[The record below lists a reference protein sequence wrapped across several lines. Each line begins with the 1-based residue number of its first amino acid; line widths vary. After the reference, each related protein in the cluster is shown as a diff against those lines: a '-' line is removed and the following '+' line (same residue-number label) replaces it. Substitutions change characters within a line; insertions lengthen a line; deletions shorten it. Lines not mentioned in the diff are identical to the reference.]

1 MAAASATSI
10 KITAFDATKNA
21 FGSVT
26 KGLGKVGLNVAK
38 LGAAFA
44 TLGVAAGAAI
54 VKSQMNTIDALG
66 KTADKIGTTTEA
78 LGAMRHAAA
87 ITGVAT
93 TTLDMSLQRF
103 VRRTSEAA
111 VGMGEARGAFRE
123 LKIDVQSFNK
133 LPLEEQIGLIADRM
147 GTLGSQTDR
156 VRIAQ
161 KLFDSEGV
169 AMVQMLADG
178 SAGLKEMGEE
188 AQALGILL
196 DRADVA
202 QVEAANDAFT
212 RASAVIEGLISQ
224 FSVGLA
230 PFVEEA
236 ANMMRQAALD
246 TEDFGS
252 IGFKAARSVVEGV
265 ASLLDIMQSF
275 RIGLKMAEIGW
286 EFFKASGLAA
296 LAILV
301 SPLSLFLDGINKAR
315 ELMGLELIGNPI
327 RDALFDSVSN
337 LEVLSAELTALQ
349 EAPGALDT
357 IAPMFDEI
365 EKSSRRAA
373 EGVAKVK
380 AEIVDQGKTVKAQT
394 ATQIEGGKKL
404 AEFEAMALSDKTQNV
419 TSSMRDLFGKN
430 KAFNIAGAVMDTYK
444 GATLALASYPPP
456 LGAIM
461 AAATVASGMAQ
472 VAQIRS
478 QSFEGG
484 GFTGR
489 GARTGGAD
497 GKGGFFALLH
507 PNETVTDHTKGQGGG
522 VTVINNVDARG
533 SGADV
538 EQKIR
543 TAMAQTSQETI
554 VTIRDLMRRR
564 RFV

>member
-26 KGLGKVGLNVAK
+26 KGLGKGGLNVAK

-78 LGAMRHAAA
+78 LGAMRYAAGIA
-87 ITGVAT
+87 GVAT

-103 VRRTSEAA
+103 VRRTSEAS

-123 LKIDVQSFNK
+123 LGIDVQSFNK
-133 LPLEEQIGLIADRM
+133 LPLEEQIGTIADKM
-147 GTLGSQTDR
+147 GTLKSQTDR

-178 SAGLKEMGEE
+178 SAGLQEMSKE
-188 AQALGILL
+188 ANALGILL

-202 QVEAANDAFT
+202 QIEAANDSLT
-212 RASAVIEGLISQ
+212 RSGAVIDGLINQ

-252 IGFKAARSVVEGV
+252 IGFKAARSVVEGL
-265 ASLLDIMQSF
+265 ASLLDTLNSL
-275 RIGLKMAEIGW
+275 RIGLKMAEMAFE
-286 EFFKASGLAA
+286 EFKRLGIIAISALIQPFSFLQEKVNAVREALGLP
-296 LAILV
+296 LID
-301 SPLSLFLDGINKAR
+301 SPLVDAFKQTTDNLIVMRG
-315 ELMGLELIGNPI
+315 ELEAL
-327 RDALFDSVSN
+327 RDAPSALSTITPIFD
-337 LEVLSAELTALQ
+337 Q
-349 EAPGALDT
+349 
-357 IAPMFDEI
+357 I
-365 EKSSRRAA
+365 ESSSRRAA
-373 EGVAKVK
+373 ESIAKVK
-380 AEIVDQGKTVKAQT
+380 NELVKQGETGEVLNQ
-394 ATQIEGGKKL
+394 TQIEGRK
-404 AEFEAMALSDKTQNV
+404 ALNDYLDMSRSDQAQKV
-419 TSSMRDLFGKN
+419 TGSMRDLFGKN

-489 GARTGGAD
+489 GARAGGAD
-497 GKGGFFALLH
+497 GKGGFMALLH
-507 PNETVTDHTKGQGGG
+507 PNESVIDHSKGQGGG

>member
-1 MAAASATSI
+1 MATASPVSI
-10 KITAFDATKNA
+10 PITAVNRTAGA
-21 FGSVT
+21 FASVS
-26 KGLGKVGLNVAK
+26 KGLGGITKKVASLGVAF
-38 LGAAFA
+38 G
-44 TLGVAAGAAI
+44 TLGVAAGVAI
-54 VKSQMNTIDALG
+54 VRSQMNTIDALG

-78 LGAMRHAAA
+78 LGAMRYAAGIA
-87 ITGVAT
+87 GVAT

-111 VGMGEARGAFRE
+111 VSMGEARGAFRE
-123 LKIDVQSFNK
+123 LGIDVQSFNK
-133 LPLEEQIGLIADRM
+133 LPLEEQIGTIADKM
-147 GTLGSQTDR
+147 GTLKSQTDR

-178 SAGLKEMGEE
+178 SAGLKEMSEE
-188 AQALGILL
+188 AGALGILL
-196 DRADVA
+196 SRTDVA
-202 QVEAANDAFT
+202 QVEAANDSFT
-212 RASAVIEGLISQ
+212 RAGAVIEGLISQ

-236 ANMMRQAALD
+236 ANLMRQAALD

-252 IGFKAARSVVEGV
+252 IGFDAARQMVDGLARVIDAVTGMRIAIKTVEI
-265 ASLLDIMQSF
+265 AWHHLKDITLGTVNVFVTQILMAINLA
-275 RIGLKMAEIGW
+275 RKAMGMVEIKNPLKDLIADSKAEIALLND
-286 EFFKASGLAA
+286 ELAVLEGLP
-296 LAILV
+296 
-301 SPLSLFLDGINKAR
+301 S
-315 ELMGLELIGNPI
+315 
-327 RDALFDSVSN
+327 
-337 LEVLSAELTALQ
+337 
-349 EAPGALDT
+349 ALDT
-357 IAPMFDEI
+357 VTPIFDSIEI
-365 EKSSRRAA
+365 GARKSA
-373 EGVAKVK
+373 EAIAKVK
-380 AEIVDQGKTVKAQT
+380 AAISDQGKTVEKQT

-404 AEFEAMALSDKTQNV
+404 KEFEEMSLSDRTQNV
-419 TSSMRDLFGKN
+419 TSSMRDMFSKN

-461 AAATVASGMAQ
+461 AAATVAAGMAQ

-489 GARTGGAD
+489 GARAGGVD
-497 GKGGFFALLH
+497 GKGGFMAMLH
-507 PNETVTDHTKGQGGG
+507 PNESVIDHSKGQGGG

>member
-1 MAAASATSI
+1 MAAASAVSI
-10 KITAFDATKNA
+10 PITAVNRTAGA
-21 FGSVT
+21 FASVS
-26 KGLGKVGLNVAK
+26 KGLGGITKKVASLGVAF
-38 LGAAFA
+38 G
-44 TLGVAAGAAI
+44 TLGIAAGAAI
-54 VKSQMNTIDALG
+54 VRSQMNTIDALG

-78 LGAMRHAAA
+78 LGAMRYAAGIA
-87 ITGVAT
+87 GVAT
-93 TTLDMSLQRF
+93 STLDMSLQRF
-103 VRRTSEAA
+103 VRRTSEAS

-123 LKIDVQSFNK
+123 LGIDVQSFNK
-133 LPLEEQIGLIADRM
+133 LPLEEQIGTIADKM
-147 GTLGSQTDR
+147 GTLRSQTDR

-169 AMVQMLADG
+169 AMVQMLAEG
-178 SAGLKEMGEE
+178 SAGLKEMSEE
-188 AQALGILL
+188 AGALGILL

-202 QVEAANDAFT
+202 QVEAANDSFT
-212 RASAVIEGLISQ
+212 RAGAVIEGLISQ

-246 TEDFGS
+246 TEDFGA
-252 IGFKAARSVVEGV
+252 IGMKAARSVVEGV
-265 ASLLDIMQSF
+265 ASLLDTLNSI

-286 EFFKASGLAA
+286 EFFKATGLAA
-296 LAILV
+296 LSILA

-337 LEVLSAELTALQ
+337 LELLSAELTALQ
-349 EAPGALDT
+349 EAPGALET
-357 IAPMFDEI
+357 ISPMFDQI
-365 EKSSRRAA
+365 ERSSRRAA

-380 AEIVDQGKTVKAQT
+380 AELVDQGKTAKAQT

-404 AEFEAMALSDKTQNV
+404 AEFEAMSLSDKTQNV
-419 TSSMRDLFGKN
+419 TSSMKNLFAKN
-430 KAFNIAGAVMDTYK
+430 KAFNIAAAVMDTYK

-472 VAQIRS
+472 VAQIKS

-489 GARTGGAD
+489 GARAGGAD
-497 GKGGFFALLH
+497 GKGGFMAMLH
-507 PNETVTDHTKGQGGG
+507 PNESVIDHTKGQAGGI
-522 VTVINNVDARG
+522 TVVNNVDARG

-538 EQKIR
+538 EQKIKS
-543 TAMAQTSQETI
+543 AMAQTSQQTI
-554 VTIRDLMRRR
+554 MTIQDLMRRR

>member
-103 VRRTSEAA
+103 VRRTSEAS

-123 LKIDVQSFNK
+123 LGIDVQSFNQ
-133 LPLEEQIGLIADRM
+133 LPLEEQIGTIADKM
-147 GTLGSQTDR
+147 GTLKSQTDR

-169 AMVQMLADG
+169 AMVQMLAEG
-178 SAGLKEMGEE
+178 SAGLKEMSEE
-188 AQALGILL
+188 AGALGIIL

-202 QVEAANDAFT
+202 QIEAANDSFT
-212 RASAVIEGLISQ
+212 RASAVIEGLINQ
-224 FSVGLA
+224 FTIGLA
-230 PFVEEA
+230 PFAEEV
-236 ANMMRQAALD
+236 ANRMRQAALD
-246 TEDFGS
+246 TEDFGA
-252 IGFKAARSVVEGV
+252 IGMKAARAVVEGV

-286 EFFKASGLAA
+286 ESFKFAGLFVTNV
-296 LAILV
+296 LV
-301 SPLSLFLDGINKAR
+301 SGVSVLIDGLNVVR
-315 ELMGLELIGNPI
+315 ELLGKELIGNPVN
-327 RDALFDSVSN
+327 DALFESASN
-337 LEVLSAELTALQ
+337 LELLQSELSALQ
-349 EAPGALDT
+349 AAPGALDT
-357 IAPMFDEI
+357 ISPMFDQI
-365 EKSSRRAA
+365 ERSSRRAA

-380 AEIVDQGKTVKAQT
+380 TELVKQGETGEVLNQ
-394 ATQIEGGKKL
+394 TQIEGRK
-404 AEFEAMALSDKTQNV
+404 ALNDYLDMSRSDQAQKV
-419 TSSMRDLFGKN
+419 TSSMRDLFSKN

-461 AAATVASGMAQ
+461 AAATVAAGMAQ
-472 VAQIRS
+472 VAQIKS

-489 GARTGGAD
+489 GARAGGVD
-497 GKGGFFALLH
+497 GKGGFMAMLH
-507 PNETVTDHTKGQGGG
+507 PNESVIDHTKGQAGGI
-522 VTVINNVDARG
+522 TVVNNVDARG

>member
-1 MAAASATSI
+1 MATASPVSI
-10 KITAFDATKNA
+10 PITAVNRTAGA
-21 FGSVT
+21 FASVS
-26 KGLGKVGLNVAK
+26 KGLGGITKKVASLGVAF
-38 LGAAFA
+38 G

-54 VKSQMNTIDALG
+54 VRSQMNTIDALG
-66 KTADKIGTTTEA
+66 KTADKIGATTEA
-78 LGAMRHAAA
+78 LGAMRYAAGIA
-87 ITGVAT
+87 GVAT

-123 LKIDVQSFNK
+123 LGIDVQSFNQ
-133 LPLEEQIGLIADRM
+133 LPLEEQIGTIADKM
-147 GTLGSQTDR
+147 GTLKSQTDR

-178 SAGLKEMGEE
+178 SAGLKEMSEE
-188 AQALGILL
+188 AGALGILL

-202 QVEAANDAFT
+202 QVEAANDSFT

-357 IAPMFDEI
+357 IAPMFDQI
-365 EKSSRRAA
+365 EQSSRRAA

-380 AEIVDQGKTVKAQT
+380 TAISDQGKTVEKQT

-404 AEFEAMALSDKTQNV
+404 KEFEEMSLSDRTQNV
-419 TSSMRDLFGKN
+419 TSSMRDMFSKN

-461 AAATVASGMAQ
+461 AAATVAAGMAQ

-489 GARTGGAD
+489 GARAGGAD
-497 GKGGFFALLH
+497 GKGGFMAMLH
-507 PNETVTDHTKGQGGG
+507 PNETVIDHTKGQGGG

>member
-1 MAAASATSI
+1 MAVASAISI
-10 KITAFDATKNA
+10 PITAVNRTAGA
-21 FGSVT
+21 FASVS
-26 KGLGKVGLNVAK
+26 KGLGGITKKVASLGVAF
-38 LGAAFA
+38 G
-44 TLGVAAGAAI
+44 TLGIAAGAAI
-54 VKSQMNTIDALG
+54 VRSQMNTIDALG

-78 LGAMRHAAA
+78 LGAMRYAAS

-103 VRRTSEAA
+103 VRRTSEAS

-123 LKIDVQSFNK
+123 LGIDVQSFNK
-133 LPLEEQIGLIADRM
+133 LPLEEQIGTIADRM
-147 GTLGSQTDR
+147 ATLGSQTR
-156 VRIAQ
+156 KVAIAQ

-169 AMVQMLADG
+169 AMVQMLAEG
-178 SAGLKEMGEE
+178 SAGLKEMSEE
-188 AQALGILL
+188 AGALGILL

-202 QVEAANDAFT
+202 QIEAANDSFT
-212 RASAVIEGLISQ
+212 RASAVIEGLINQ
-224 FSVGLA
+224 FTIGLA
-230 PFVEEA
+230 PFAEEV
-236 ANMMRQAALD
+236 ANRMRQAALD
-246 TEDFGS
+246 SEDFGA
-252 IGFKAARSVVEGV
+252 IGMKAARAVVEGV

-286 EFFKASGLAA
+286 EFFKATGLAA
-296 LAILV
+296 LSILV

-337 LEVLSAELTALQ
+337 LELLSAELTALQ

-357 IAPMFDEI
+357 ISPMFDQI

-380 AEIVDQGKTVKAQT
+380 NELVKQGETGEVLNQ
-394 ATQIEGGKKL
+394 TQIEGRK
-404 AEFEAMALSDKTQNV
+404 ALNDFLDMSRTDQAQKV
-419 TSSMRDLFGKN
+419 TSSMKNLFGKN
-430 KAFNIAGAVMDTYK
+430 KAFNIGAAVMDTYK

-472 VAQIRS
+472 VAQIKS

-489 GARTGGAD
+489 GARVGGAD
-497 GKGGFFALLH
+497 GKGGFMAMLH
-507 PNETVTDHTKGQGGG
+507 PNESVIDHSKGQGGG

-543 TAMAQTSQETI
+543 AAMAQTSQETI

-564 RFV
+564 RFS

>member
-1 MAAASATSI
+1 MATASAISI
-10 KITAFDATKNA
+10 PITAFDRTAGA
-21 FGSVT
+21 FGSVS

-54 VKSQMNTIDALG
+54 VRSQMNTIDALG

-103 VRRTSEAA
+103 VRRTSEAS
-111 VGMGEARGAFRE
+111 VGLGEARIAFRE
-123 LKIDVQSFNK
+123 LGIDVQSFNK
-133 LPLEEQIGLIADRM
+133 LPLQEQIGTIADKM
-147 GTLGSQTDR
+147 GTLRSQTDR

-169 AMVQMLADG
+169 AMVQMLAEG
-178 SAGLKEMGEE
+178 SAGLKEMSEE
-188 AQALGILL
+188 AGALGLLL

-202 QVEAANDAFT
+202 QIEAANDSFT
-212 RASAVIEGLISQ
+212 RASAVIEGLINQ
-224 FSVGLA
+224 FTIGLA
-230 PFVEEA
+230 PFAEEV
-236 ANMMRQAALD
+236 ANRMRQAALD
-246 TEDFGS
+246 SEDFGA
-252 IGFKAARSVVEGV
+252 IGMKAARAVVEGV

-286 EFFKASGLAA
+286 ESFKLVGLAVTNT
-296 LAILV
+296 LL
-301 SPLSLFLDGINKAR
+301 SPIAVLIDGLNVIR
-315 ELMGLELIGNPI
+315 ELQGKELIGNPI
-327 RDALFDSVSN
+327 NDALLESVNN
-337 LEVLSAELTALQ
+337 LELLQAELTTLQ
-349 EAPGALDT
+349 EAPSALDT
-357 IAPMFDEI
+357 ISPMFDEI
-365 EKSSRRAA
+365 ERSSRRAA

-380 AEIVDQGKTVKAQT
+380 AELVDQGKTAKAQT

-404 AEFEAMALSDKTQNV
+404 AEFEAMSLSDKTQNV
-419 TSSMRDLFGKN
+419 TSSMRDLFSKN
-430 KAFNIAGAVMDTYK
+430 KAFNIGAAVMDTYK

-472 VAQIRS
+472 VAQIRA

-489 GARTGGAD
+489 GARAGGAD
-497 GKGGFFALLH
+497 GKGGFMAMLH
-507 PNETVTDHTKGQGGG
+507 PNESVIDHTKGQGGG

-543 TAMAQTSQETI
+543 AAMAQTSQETI

>member
-103 VRRTSEAA
+103 VRRTSEASINL
-111 VGMGEARGAFRE
+111 GEARSAFRE
-123 LKIDVQSFNK
+123 LGIDVQSFNN
-133 LPLEEQIGLIADRM
+133 LPLEEQIGIIADRM
-147 GTLGSQTDR
+147 ETLGSQTDR

-169 AMVQMLADG
+169 AMVQMLAEG
-178 SAGLKEMGEE
+178 SAGLKEMSEE
-188 AQALGILL
+188 AGALGILL

-202 QVEAANDAFT
+202 QVEAANDSFT

-357 IAPMFDEI
+357 IAPMFDQI
-365 EKSSRRAA
+365 EQSSRRAA

-489 GARTGGAD
+489 GARAGGAD
-497 GKGGFFALLH
+497 GKGGFMAMLH
-507 PNETVTDHTKGQGGG
+507 PNESVIDHSKGQAGG

>member
-1 MAAASATSI
+1 MATASAISI
-10 KITAFDATKNA
+10 PITASDRTAGA

-44 TLGVAAGAAI
+44 TLGVAAGVAI
-54 VKSQMNTIDALG
+54 VRSQMNTIDALG

-78 LGAMRHAAA
+78 LGAMRYAAGIA
-87 ITGVAT
+87 GVAT

-111 VGMGEARGAFRE
+111 VSMGEARGAFRE
-123 LKIDVQSFNK
+123 LGIDVQSFNK
-133 LPLEEQIGLIADRM
+133 LPLEEQIGTIADKM
-147 GTLGSQTDR
+147 GTLKSQTDR

-178 SAGLKEMGEE
+178 SAGLKEMSEE
-188 AQALGILL
+188 AGALGILL
-196 DRADVA
+196 SRTDVA
-202 QVEAANDAFT
+202 QVEAANDSFT
-212 RASAVIEGLISQ
+212 RAGAVIEGLISQ

-236 ANMMRQAALD
+236 ANLMRQAALD

-252 IGFKAARSVVEGV
+252 IGFDAARQMV
-265 ASLLDIMQSF
+265 D
-275 RIGLKMAEIGW
+275 
-286 EFFKASGLAA
+286 GLARVIDA
-296 LAILV
+296 VTGMRIAIKTVEIAWHHLKDITLGTVNVFVTQILMAINLARNAMGMVEIKN
-301 SPLSLFLDGINKAR
+301 PLKD
-315 ELMGLELIGNPI
+315 LIS
-327 RDALFDSVSN
+327 DSK
-337 LEVLSAELTALQ
+337 AELALLNQ
-349 EAPGALDT
+349 EMAVLEGLPSALDT
-357 IAPMFDEI
+357 ISPIFDNIEI
-365 EKSSRRAA
+365 GARKSA
-373 EGVAKVK
+373 EAIAKVK
-380 AEIVDQGKTVKAQT
+380 AAISDQGKTVEKQT

-404 AEFEAMALSDKTQNV
+404 KEFEEMSLSDRTQNV
-419 TSSMRDLFGKN
+419 TSSMRDMFSKN

-461 AAATVASGMAQ
+461 AAATVAAGMAQ

-489 GARTGGAD
+489 GARAGGVD
-497 GKGGFFALLH
+497 GKGGFMAMLH
-507 PNETVTDHTKGQGGG
+507 PNESVIDHTKGQGGG
-522 VTVINNVDARG
+522 VTVVNNVDARG

>member
-1 MAAASATSI
+1 MATASPVSI
-10 KITAFDATKNA
+10 PITAVNRTAGA
-21 FGSVT
+21 FASVS
-26 KGLGKVGLNVAK
+26 KGLGGITKKVASLGVAF
-38 LGAAFA
+38 G

-54 VKSQMNTIDALG
+54 VRSQMNTIDALG

-78 LGAMRHAAA
+78 LGAMRYAAGIA
-87 ITGVAT
+87 GVAT

-123 LKIDVQSFNK
+123 LGIDVQSFNQ
-133 LPLEEQIGLIADRM
+133 LPLEEQIGTIADKM
-147 GTLGSQTDR
+147 GTLKSQTDR

-178 SAGLKEMGEE
+178 SAGLKEMSEE
-188 AQALGILL
+188 AGALGILL

-202 QVEAANDAFT
+202 QVEAANDSFT
-212 RASAVIEGLISQ
+212 RAGAVIEGLISQ

-236 ANMMRQAALD
+236 ANLMRQAALD

-252 IGFKAARSVVEGV
+252 IGFDAARQMV
-265 ASLLDIMQSF
+265 D
-275 RIGLKMAEIGW
+275 
-286 EFFKASGLAA
+286 GLARVIDVVTGMRIA
-296 LAILV
+296 IKTVEIAWHQLKDVTLGTVNVFVTQILMAINLAR
-301 SPLSLFLDGINKAR
+301 K
-315 ELMGLELIGNPI
+315 LMGKVEIKNPLKGLI
-327 RDALFDSVSN
+327 SESK
-337 LEVLSAELTALQ
+337 AELALLNQ
-349 EAPGALDT
+349 EMAVLEGLPSALDT
-357 IAPMFDEI
+357 ISPIFDNI
-365 EKSSRRAA
+365 ELGARKSADA
-373 EGVAKVK
+373 IAKVK
-380 AEIVDQGKTVKAQT
+380 AAISDQGKTVEKQT

-404 AEFEAMALSDKTQNV
+404 AEFEAMSLSDKTQNV

-461 AAATVASGMAQ
+461 AAATVAAGMAQ

-489 GARTGGAD
+489 GARAGGVD
-497 GKGGFFALLH
+497 GKGGFMAMLH
-507 PNETVTDHTKGQGGG
+507 PNESVIDHTKGQAGG

>member
-1 MAAASATSI
+1 MATASAISI
-10 KITAFDATKNA
+10 PITAFDRTAGA
-21 FGSVT
+21 FGSVS

-44 TLGVAAGAAI
+44 TLGIAAGAAI
-54 VKSQMNTIDALG
+54 VRSQMNTIDALG

-78 LGAMRHAAA
+78 LGALGHAARVS
-87 ITGVAT
+87 GVAQST
-93 TTLDMSLQRF
+93 MNMALQRF
-103 VRRTSEAA
+103 VRRTSEASISI
-111 VGMGEARGAFRE
+111 GEARGAFRE
-123 LKIDVQSFNK
+123 LGIDVQSFNK
-133 LPLEEQIGLIADRM
+133 LPLEEQIGTIADKM
-147 GTLGSQTDR
+147 ETLRSQTDR

-169 AMVQMLADG
+169 AMVQMLAEG
-178 SAGLKEMGEE
+178 SAGLKEMSEE
-188 AQALGILL
+188 AGALGILL

-202 QVEAANDAFT
+202 QVEAANDSFT

-286 EFFKASGLAA
+286 ESFKLVGLAVTNT
-296 LAILV
+296 LL
-301 SPLSLFLDGINKAR
+301 SPIAVLIDGLNVIR
-315 ELMGLELIGNPI
+315 ELQGKELIGNPI
-327 RDALFDSVSN
+327 NDALLESVNN
-337 LEVLSAELTALQ
+337 LELLQAELTTLQ
-349 EAPGALDT
+349 EAPSALDT
-357 IAPMFDEI
+357 ISPMFDEI
-365 EKSSRRAA
+365 ERSSRRAA

-380 AEIVDQGKTVKAQT
+380 AELVDQGKTAKAQT

-404 AEFEAMALSDKTQNV
+404 AEFEAMSLSDKTQNV
-419 TSSMRDLFGKN
+419 TSSMRDLFSKN
-430 KAFNIAGAVMDTYK
+430 KAFNIGAAVMDTYK

-472 VAQIRS
+472 VAQIRA

-489 GARTGGAD
+489 GARAGGAD
-497 GKGGFFALLH
+497 GKGGFMAMLH
-507 PNETVTDHTKGQGGG
+507 PNESVIDHTKGQGGG

-543 TAMAQTSQETI
+543 AAMAQTSQETI

-564 RFV
+564 RFI

>member
-1 MAAASATSI
+1 MATASPVSI
-10 KITAFDATKNA
+10 PITAVNRTAGA
-21 FGSVT
+21 FASVS
-26 KGLGKVGLNVAK
+26 KGLGGITKKVASLGVAF
-38 LGAAFA
+38 G

-54 VKSQMNTIDALG
+54 VRSQMNTIDALG

-103 VRRTSEAA
+103 VRRTSEAS

-123 LKIDVQSFNK
+123 LGIDVQSFNQ
-133 LPLEEQIGLIADRM
+133 LPLEEQIGTIADKM
-147 GTLGSQTDR
+147 GTLKSQTDR

-169 AMVQMLADG
+169 AMVQMLAEG
-178 SAGLKEMGEE
+178 SAGLKEMSEE
-188 AQALGILL
+188 AGALGILL

-202 QVEAANDAFT
+202 QIEAANDSLT
-212 RASAVIEGLISQ
+212 RSGVVIDGLINQ

-252 IGFKAARSVVEGV
+252 IGFKAARSVVEGL
-265 ASLLDIMQSF
+265 ASLLDTLNSL
-275 RIGLKMAEIGW
+275 RIGLKMAEMAFE
-286 EFFKASGLAA
+286 EFKRLGIIAISALIQPFSFLQEKVNAVREALGLP
-296 LAILV
+296 LID
-301 SPLSLFLDGINKAR
+301 SPLVDAFKQTTDNLVVMRG
-315 ELMGLELIGNPI
+315 ELEAL
-327 RDALFDSVSN
+327 RDAPSALSTITPIFD
-337 LEVLSAELTALQ
+337 Q
-349 EAPGALDT
+349 
-357 IAPMFDEI
+357 I
-365 EKSSRRAA
+365 EQSSRRAA

-380 AEIVDQGKTVKAQT
+380 AELVDQGKTAKAQT

-404 AEFEAMALSDKTQNV
+404 AEFEAMSLSDKTQNV

-430 KAFNIAGAVMDTYK
+430 KAFNIAAAVMDTYK

-461 AAATVASGMAQ
+461 AAATVAAGMAQ

-489 GARTGGAD
+489 GARAGGVD
-497 GKGGFFALLH
+497 GKGGFMAMLH
-507 PNETVTDHTKGQGGG
+507 PNESVIDHSKGQGGG